1 MATSI
6 NYTEKEEL
14 ANSLSHGLGILLGI
28 VGGYILIAAAMKN
41 ADIWAVVSVIIYL
54 MGMLASYLTSTLY
67 HSCKKEGRKENFR
80 KCDHAAIYL
89 HIAGTYTPFTL
100 VVLRNEAMWGW
111 SLFAIVWIAAIVGVV
126 LSFKKL
132 KPHSNLETIC
142 FVLMGCVI
150 LTAIKPLVDVL
161 SPVGRLSAL
170 YWLIGGGVSYIV
182 GALFYSWTKK
192 RYMHTVFHLFVLG
205 GSVCHMLAIYLIL

>member
-1 MATSI
+1 MAKKI
-6 NYTEKEEL
+6 NYTANEEL
-14 ANSLSHGLGILLGI
+14 ANSISHGIGILLGI
-28 VGGYILIAAAMKN
+28 VGGYILLEISILSGN
-41 ADIWAVVSVIIYL
+41 NWAIFSVAVYL
-54 MGMLASYLTSTLY
+54 AGMLASYITSTLY
-67 HSCKKEGRKENFR
+67 HSCKKEIKKENLR

-100 VVLRNEAMWGW
+100 VVLREQGFWGW
-111 SLFAIVWIAAIVGVV
+111 GLFIIVWLAAVIGVI

-132 KPHSNLETIC
+132 KKHSNIETIC

-150 LTAIKPLVDVL
+150 LTALKPLSDVL
-161 SPVGRLSAL
+161 SATGKIESL
-170 YWLIGGGVSYIV
+170 YWLIGGGVSYIL

-192 RYMHTVFHLFVLG
+192 EYMHTIFHIFVLG